1 MTEKPPIKLVTNPD
15 EHQSNEDV
23 PPPVVYLNM
32 ISYRSLDPQQVLDEA
47 KEAGLSTVIII
58 GYRQRPDE
66 KNRNAA
72 DEFFVSSEPDGGV
85 VLWLLERM
93 KHKLMQSA
101 DEDWNVG
108 DVNPT
113 SEV

>member
-1 MTEKPPIKLVTNPD
+1 MTEKPPIKLVTDPD

-23 PPPVVYLNM
+23 PPPVIYLNM
-32 ISYRSLDPQQVLDEA
+32 ISYRSLDPQQVLDKA
-47 KEAGLSTVIII
+47 KEAGLSTVFVL

-72 DEFFVSSEPDGGV
+72 DEFFASSEPDGGV
-85 VLWLLERM
+85 ILWLLERAKYQLM
-93 KHKLMQSA
+93 KLA
-101 DEDWNVG
+101 DEDWKAG
-108 DVNPT
+108 DANPT